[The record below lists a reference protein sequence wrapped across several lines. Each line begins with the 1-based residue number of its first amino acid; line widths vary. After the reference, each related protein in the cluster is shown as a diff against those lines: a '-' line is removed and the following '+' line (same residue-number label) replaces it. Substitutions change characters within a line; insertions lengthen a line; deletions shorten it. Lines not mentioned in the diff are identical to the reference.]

1 MQSDAERDK
10 MMEKYRRRV
19 NTLQKEAIGR
29 ATDARVSSRD
39 MQRYMQEWKQIKA
52 EADEIAKVKSEDED
66 RYYELRDQLEA
77 KDSYD
82 RYLVVNRYKKEVSAL
97 TKKWLRS
104 KSVAERD
111 SISREIV
118 NLKRELDAEL
128 KSY

>member
-1 MQSDAERDK
+1 M
-10 MMEKYRRRV
+10 
-19 NTLQKEAIGR
+19 
-29 ATDARVSSRD
+29 
-39 MQRYMQEWKQIKA
+39 
-52 EADEIAKVKSEDED
+52 KSEDED